1 MFIYSSMDEH
11 WGCCHLLAN
20 VNNVIMNMEVQISLQ
35 NPAFNF
41 GDMPGSGIAGSCVN
55 PIFYFWGPSI
65 LFFKAE
71 VLFYISI
78 SPPPCQ
84 HLSFSVFLDSYF
96 ILLSV
101 SSQFP
106 LLVSFIFSI
115 PRSRCLGTFLC
126 LCSTSHPIPPLTPID
141 LIQTHG
147 CKYHAL
153 FTSLKSISQ
162 LLVLLLICRPTYS
175 TTYSISLHEWA
186 SQTW

>member
-1 MFIYSSMDEH
+1 MNTGVAATSWLM
-11 WGCCHLLAN
+11 WTMLLWTWKYKYLFK
-20 VNNVIMNMEVQISLQ
+20 ILLSILEICPEVGLL
-35 NPAFNF
+35 
-41 GDMPGSGIAGSCVN
+41 DHVN

-101 SSQFP
+101 SPQFP

-126 LCSTSHPIPPLTPID
+126 LCSTVTPSHPWPPLILFRPM
-141 LIQTHG
+141 
-147 CKYHAL
+147 AL
-153 FTSLKSISQ
+153 
-162 LLVLLLICRPTYS
+162 S
-175 TTYSISLHEWA
+175 TMLCLHL
-186 SQTW
+186 SNLYLSY